1 MTIED
6 DYTDKLINEED
17 TDTTVIQDVFDR
29 QVYNIVIA
37 ISRNFPDIMLPT
49 HQKEVLASIKLADT
63 AISRLQRKIEIIQ
76 EQEEKE
82 DYVKM

>member
-29 QVYNIVIA
+29 QVYNGGL
-37 ISRNFPDIMLPT
+37 S
-49 HQKEVLASIKLADT
+49 K
-63 AISRLQRKIEIIQ
+63 
-76 EQEEKE
+76 
-82 DYVKM
+82 